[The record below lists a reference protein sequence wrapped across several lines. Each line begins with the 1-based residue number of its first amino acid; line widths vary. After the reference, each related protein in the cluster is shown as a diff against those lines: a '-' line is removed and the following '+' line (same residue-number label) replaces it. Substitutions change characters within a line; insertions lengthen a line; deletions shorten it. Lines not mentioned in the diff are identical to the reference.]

1 MTLRKTSP
9 IKILSPK
16 TAKESGTK
24 GIQPKPIQEACTG
37 ACKPKTNVISL
48 PEGKE
53 REELLRLIEERA
65 FTGAS
70 RALALANLESRIDQ
84 PQSTPLTEGESPMAK
99 RLKERVAVGTDEN
112 GKTRYEWIDGYGKQ
126 DLLLKAAK
134 VLLANGAL
142 GEGKSAISTSKHLF
156 SECAEKYMELYKA
169 GGVGPTTY
177 SSYMQQ
183 MKKHVLPAF
192 SARYIE
198 DISWADIQQFYNDKT
213 ALNKESK
220 RKLRTVLNIVFIGAM
235 KDSFIQRNPTKLVT
249 ITGRPSTPRAILTV
263 EQMADIISN
272 IGSVKN
278 ESDRRYLALAVA
290 HAMIPEEILGL
301 RWEDINL
308 DAKQI
313 SIRRAVVHPER
324 NKPVIKSPKEDA
336 RIRTIGI
343 VPGMEQHIVSSTPS
357 EGFVFGGSEPLS
369 FQAFKRMWERIGKQ
383 INLYGATTY
392 NFRHTVLT
400 DAYDATGDVKAVQ
413 AQAGHA
419 TPTMTMGR
427 YVHGRTRTDQVAK
440 SIASLYGCGKTF
452 GKSESAQSLEIQGFS
467 GPENGH
473 DVAVHVAKPT
483 DLGQE
488 AG

>member
-1 MTLRKTSP
+1 MVSY
-9 IKILSPK
+9 
-16 TAKESGTK
+16 AKKSDNKRFLKEIEK
-24 GIQPKPIQEACTG
+24 FAG
-37 ACKPKTNVISL
+37 AA
-48 PEGKE
+48 
-53 REELLRLIEERA
+53 RA
-65 FTGAS
+65 F
-70 RALALANLESRIDQ
+70 ALANLESRIDQ

-99 RLKERVAVGTDEN
+99 RLKERIPVGTDEN
-112 GKTRYEWIDGYGKQ
+112 GKIQYVWIDGYSRQ
-126 DLLLKAAK
+126 DLLVKGAK
-134 VLLANGAL
+134 TLLEHGAL
-142 GEGKSAISTSKHLF
+142 GEEKSTISVSKHLF
-156 SECAEKYMELYKA
+156 SECAEKYMELYRA

-183 MKKHVLPAF
+183 MKKHVLPSF
-192 SARYIE
+192 GARYIE
-198 DISWADIQQFYNDKT
+198 DITWADIQQFYNTKT

-235 KDSFIQRNPTKLVT
+235 KDSYIQRNPTELVT
-249 ITGRPSTPRAILTV
+249 ITGKPSTPRAILTV
-263 EQMADIISN
+263 EQMADIISH
-272 IGSVKN
+272 IGNVKD

-324 NKPVIKSPKEDA
+324 NQPVIKQPKEDA
-336 RIRTIGI
+336 RIRTISI
-343 VPGMEQHIVSSTPS
+343 VPGMEQHIITSTPT
-357 EGFVFGGSEPLS
+357 EGFIFGVSEPLS

-427 YVHGRTRTDQVAK
+427 YVHGRTHTDQVAK
-440 SIASLYGCGKTF
+440 SIATLYGCGNTC
-452 GKSESAQSLEIQGFS
+452 GKSEGPQSLEIQGFS
-467 GPENGH
+467 RHEDSQ
-473 DVAVHVAKPT
+473 DVASLVAKTT
-483 DLGQE
+483 DLGKE
-488 AG
+488 AS